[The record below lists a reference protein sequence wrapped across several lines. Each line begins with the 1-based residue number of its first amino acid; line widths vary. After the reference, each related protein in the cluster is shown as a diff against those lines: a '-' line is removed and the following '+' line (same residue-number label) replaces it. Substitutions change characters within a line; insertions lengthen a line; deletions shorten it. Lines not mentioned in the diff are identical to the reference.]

1 MSEGGSHEPRAWTAR
16 RWWTIVAM
24 VFTLHVALVMAL
36 GARKIPPARPV
47 SSVPS
52 LQLAAA
58 NDEFIALN
66 NPTLFALPQ
75 TNDFGAAI
83 RRLTPAFAQ
92 PSFRWTEP
100 PRWLPLAA
108 EPLGRDFDRY
118 MRTNPPAVWPLDFKP
133 APEFNDPEIPSLSA
147 LTQASTLHL
156 RGELA
161 RRPLLRPLTLTN
173 WPAADVIA
181 PSKVQVLVGASGRVV
196 SAVLLPPDSGLE
208 SAVRDEDADQAALNL
223 ARAAQFAPAS
233 RVTVGQM
240 IFNWQAVP
248 RPATNAP
255 ANPP

>member
-181 PSKVQVLVGASGRVV
+181 PSKVQVLVTPAGQVFD
-196 SAVLLPPDSGLE
+196 AVLLPPDYGLE
-208 SAVRDEDADQAALNL
+208 SDAPDDRADQMALTL
-223 ARAAQFAPAS
+223 ARSARFAPADHE
-233 RVTVGQM
+233 TVGQM
-240 IFNWQAVP
+240 IFNWQTVP
-248 RPATNAP
+248 VAGTNAP
-255 ANPP
+255 TILP